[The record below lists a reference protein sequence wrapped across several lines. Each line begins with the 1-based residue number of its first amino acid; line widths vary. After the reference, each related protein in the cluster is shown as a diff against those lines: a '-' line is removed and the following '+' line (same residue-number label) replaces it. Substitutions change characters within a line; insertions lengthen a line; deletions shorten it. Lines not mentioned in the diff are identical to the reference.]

1 MERKKFKK
9 GKLIVRENDP
19 GEDMYV
25 IASGKVSVY
34 KTINQERVI
43 LGVLEKNDFFGEM
56 SLLLGHDRSATVEAL
71 EPTVVVVFTKEDL
84 EKRLHENASLVDRML
99 KTMARRLLECHD
111 IISDLEGEKRSL
123 EIIYGQK

>member
-1 MERKKFKK
+1 MEKKKFKK

-25 IASGKVSVY
+25 VASGKVSVY

-56 SLLLGHDRSATVEAL
+56 GLLLGHDRSATVEAL
-71 EPTVVVVFTKEDL
+71 EPTEVVLFTKEDL

-99 KTMARRLLECHD
+99 KTMAQRLLECHN